1 MKVVGPCMVRTL
13 YVDVEVR
20 IRLLVVEGA
29 IVDCRLSPA
38 VSIVSVPNRVRL
50 LMNPV
55 PSDAKG
61 SLVTVCPLGM
71 VTSSLSV
78 GTLAGL
84 QFPFVFQSVVAAPAV
99 KVTASACAAIGA
111 RSRVPIMIAK
121 SSKRFAAPSPKS
133 AGQVTHALSGDV
145 VQPTVAQ
152 RVAHFS
158 PKTIFYPP
166 QRADAT
172 QIFQ

>member
-1 MKVVGPCMVRTL
+1 VNVVGPCMVRTL

-20 IRLLVVEGA
+20 IRLLMVEGA

-61 SLVTVCPLGM
+61 LLVTVCPLGM

-84 QFPFVFQSVVAAPAV
+84 QFPSCSNRWCLRHP
-99 KVTASACAAIGA
+99 
-111 RSRVPIMIAK
+111 
-121 SSKRFAAPSPKS
+121 
-133 AGQVTHALSGDV
+133 
-145 VQPTVAQ
+145 
-152 RVAHFS
+152 
-158 PKTIFYPP
+158 
-166 QRADAT
+166 
-172 QIFQ
+172 